1 MNKTLAQE
9 AEYIMSELTKLKD
22 NMANLQLREIKATNN
37 QPTLSFIYE
46 RDETYSFTLEEEV
59 VGRDEDKKSIIEMLL
74 NSNHT
79 QETLAIVA
87 IVGMGWAG

>member
-1 MNKTLAQE
+1 
-9 AEYIMSELTKLKD
+9 
-22 NMANLQLREIKATNN
+22 
-37 QPTLSFIYE
+37 
-46 RDETYSFTLEEEV
+46 LEEEV